1 MNNIQSLILGAVK
14 FSVVLLLFTRSPLG
28 AQSLTWN
35 PNGFLVKDA
44 TGTPYL
50 SAFSGG
56 IGNARFQ
63 FVPLTSH
70 NRHDLLLLNGDGK
83 ILFFKNIDS
92 TSGASSYR
100 LEPNTGFLPTVLD
113 WFRFHDFD
121 GDGKMDLLKEAGG
134 SASYYRNIGTIE
146 SPQFSLFQ
154 DTLRD
159 QQNRPIIVESLSIPV
174 ISDIDGDGKPDLLS
188 GNSIGTIN
196 FYKNVSMS
204 NTLRWQFVTGE
215 FGCIRALAD
224 TVFVDDCNNRSEEN
238 PVMNQQRENVEHGAS
253 ALSFGDLDANGTL
266 DLLFGDFVERS
277 LYYFRNIGSLTS
289 PQFELGAQHFPSLK
303 LLETRGFNLAQ
314 TLDYDADGD
323 LDLFVSSLSVRQ
335 SSRDFMFFRNIG
347 TSTAPNFIKETD
359 QVLAPF
365 DVGLGAKPALGDL
378 NGDGKLDLLIG
389 NSDGEIAFYLN
400 TGGISSPEWTLQS
413 STFLVADT
421 DPVAPTLVDID
432 ADGDLDVFV
441 GRFFIGRLRFFRNIG
456 SSTSP
461 QFEEQTFSPTNSI
474 NVGQAASP
482 FFFDV
487 DGDSDFDLFIGDS
500 DGSVEFFRN
509 TGTPQN
515 ATFVLV
521 SNALVRLPNFAANAS
536 PCLIQ
541 ENGTTH
547 LFVGGSEGLIAHY
560 RNTGTGE
567 TPVFT
572 LQSEQYETIDAG
584 GNASPIWADI
594 NADGV
599 KELFIGTQ
607 RGGIELYDRSSL
619 SLPKK
624 STSPQRFVL
633 HQNYPNPFNP
643 TTTITYDL
651 ATAGNLTLEVF
662 DVLGRKVATL
672 ASGVQLA
679 GKHAYSFNASQ
690 YRLAS
695 GVYFYRLS
703 ANGFSETKKLL
714 LMK

>member
-1 MNNIQSLILGAVK
+1 MFKLAVILFL
-14 FSVVLLLFTRSPLG
+14 FSCSPLV
-28 AQSLTWN
+28 AQSMRWN
-35 PNGFLVKDA
+35 PNGFVVKDA

-63 FVPLTSH
+63 FAPLTSS
-70 NRHDLLLLNGDGK
+70 NKPDLLLLNGDGK
-83 ILFFKNIDS
+83 ILFFKN
-92 TSGASSYR
+92 TGEVGAPSFR
-100 LEPNTGFLPTVLD
+100 LEPNTAFLPPILD

-121 GDGKMDLLKEAGG
+121 GDGKVDLLKEATG
-134 SASYYRNIGTIE
+134 SASYYRNVGTAE
-146 SPQFSLFQ
+146 LPQFSLFQ

-174 ISDIDGDGKPDLLS
+174 IADIDGDGKPDLLS

-196 FYKNVSMS
+196 FYKNISTS
-204 NTLRWQFVTGE
+204 DTLRWLFVTGE

-224 TVFVDDCNNRSEEN
+224 TVFVDNCNNRSESIFPTIKLTEKI
-238 PVMNQQRENVEHGAS
+238 EHGAS
-253 ALSFGDLDANGTL
+253 ALSFGDLDGNGTL

-277 LYYFRNIGSLTS
+277 LYYFRNIGSPTS

-314 TLDYDADGD
+314 TLDFDDDGD

-335 SSRDFMFFRNIG
+335 SKRDFLFFRNIG
-347 TSTAPNFIKETD
+347 TTTAPNFIKETD
-359 QVLAPF
+359 QFLTPF

-400 TGGISSPEWTLQS
+400 TGTTTAPEWTLQS
-413 STFLVADT
+413 DTFLVADT
-421 DPVAPTLVDID
+421 DPVAPALIDID
-432 ADGDLDVFV
+432 SDGDLDLFV

-456 SSTSP
+456 TPTSP
-461 QFEEQTFSPTNSI
+461 VFEEQLFFPTSSI

-482 FFFDV
+482 FFYDIDL
-487 DGDSDFDLFIGDS
+487 DGDYDLFIGDS
-500 DGSVEFFRN
+500 DGNVEFYRN

-515 ATFVLV
+515 ASFVLIN
-521 SNALVRLPNFAANAS
+521 SSLVRLTNFAANAS
-536 PCLIQ
+536 PCLIE
-541 ENGTTH
+541 ENGIAQ
-547 LFVGGSEGLIAHY
+547 LFVGGSEGWIAHY
-560 RNTGTGE
+560 RNTGTNQM
-567 TPVFT
+567 PIFT

-594 NADGV
+594 NADGI

-607 RGGIELYDRSSL
+607 RGGIELYDRNSL
-619 SLPKK
+619 AIPKENSLPK
-624 STSPQRFVL
+624 RFKL

-643 TTTITYDL
+643 TTIITYEL
-651 ATAGNLTLEVF
+651 ATSSNISLEVF

-672 ASGVQLA
+672 ASGEQPA
-679 GKHAYSFNASQ
+679 GLQTYTFNGAR
-690 YRLAS
+690 YGLTS
-695 GVYFYRLS
+695 GVYFYRLT